1 MMKSGPALLCL
12 GAALTLLLLGGCHS
26 MGGPSCSHGE
36 PYTKSTS
43 VPPLRIPA
51 GVDAPDTS
59 QALKLP
65 ALNEPAPPQRG
76 RKDPCLDQPPPY
88 KVPKPATP
96 QA

>member
-1 MMKSGPALLCL
+1 MTKSGTALLCL
-12 GAALTLLLLGGCHS
+12 GAALTLLGGCHS
-26 MGGPSCSHGE
+26 LGGPSCPRGE

-43 VPPLRIPA
+43 VAPLRIPA

-65 ALNEPAPPQRG
+65 ALNEPAAPRG
-76 RKDPCLDQPPPY
+76 KKEPCLDQPPPY
-88 KVPKPATP
+88 KVAKPVTP